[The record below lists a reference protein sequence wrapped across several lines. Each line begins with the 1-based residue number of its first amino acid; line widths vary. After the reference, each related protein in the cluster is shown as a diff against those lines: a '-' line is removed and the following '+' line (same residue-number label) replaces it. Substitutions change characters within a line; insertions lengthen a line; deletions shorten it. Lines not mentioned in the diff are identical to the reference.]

1 MCTYFLGTYDGIGGT
16 LKREASKYSL
26 SQPYENQI
34 LTPKEFYNFCQTKCP
49 GIKSFFISSEEIK
62 TKSLALT
69 ERFNNAKT
77 LKGTREFHCF
87 LSRNDKRLRAKR
99 FSNSEKSVIRSVSY
113 RY

>member
-1 MCTYFLGTYDGIGGT
+1 MQFFIGAYDGIGGT

-34 LTPKEFYNFCQTKCP
+34 LTPKEFFDFCQTKCS
-49 GIKSFFISSEEIK
+49 GVKSFFVSSEEIE
-62 TKSLALT
+62 TKSLTLK
-69 ERFNNAKT
+69 ERFNNSKT

-99 FSNSEKSVIRSVSY
+99 FSNSENSVIKSVL
-113 RY
+113 